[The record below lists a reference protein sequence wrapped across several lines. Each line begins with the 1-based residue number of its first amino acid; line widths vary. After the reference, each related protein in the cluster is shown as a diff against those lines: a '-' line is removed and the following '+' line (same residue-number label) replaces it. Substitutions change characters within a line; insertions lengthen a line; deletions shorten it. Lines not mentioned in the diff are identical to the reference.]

1 MHGNSGTE
9 VVWGEEVVPP
19 TPPVVVVVVI
29 VAVFG
34 VFCVLCVVCCS
45 SLSSCVARGTRQ
57 AKMRA
62 RPAGLACCAARALRR
77 YGNGT

>member
-29 VAVFG
+29 VAVFLC
-34 VFCVLCVVCCS
+34 CVLA
-45 SLSSCVARGTRQ
+45 SCY
-57 AKMRA
+57 
-62 RPAGLACCAARALRR
+62 LRITENPPSQNESTEAPR
-77 YGNGT
+77 

>member
-34 VFCVLCVVCCS
+34 VSCVLCVVCCS
-45 SLSSCVARGTRQ
+45 SPRAVLHGEP
-57 AKMRA
+57 AK
-62 RPAGLACCAARALRR
+62 PK
-77 YGNGT
+77 